1 MAIITTDN
9 TKFNTLLTRY
19 TTLGELTDTLLAYHA
34 SGDAP
39 RYAGSW
45 GGKALPEACAE
56 ALAGVPDAQTEQ
68 ARKLLAR
75 INANIEDRPRVE
87 RQRHVTGQRI
97 NMGAYV
103 TGHPKC
109 MVRRRVVASDV
120 APIKIVM
127 EITVAGGVG
136 DDALQARGAA
146 LAALAYALSK
156 TRPVEVHVCWALG
169 GTYGLTATHPHTT
182 CMGIVKIPT
191 SPLSLSQALAVMGT
205 NSFARNMSFSEVKS
219 HGYMYGSWGLSK
231 YMTGYDT
238 GCKTRT
244 DAFREVLG
252 LKPHDIFLPGGS
264 FHTQDK
270 MLSDPVAWVNGYLDA
285 QRRAA

>member
-1 MAIITTDN
+1 MAITTTDN
-9 TKFNTLLTRY
+9 TKYKTLLTRY
-19 TTLGELTDTLLAYHA
+19 ATLGELTDTLLAFHA

-56 ALAGVPDAQTEQ
+56 ALAGVPEAQTAA
-68 ARKLLAR
+68 ARKLLSR
-75 INANIEDRPRVE
+75 INDNIEDRPRME
-87 RQRHVTGQRI
+87 RQRHVSGQRVH
-97 NMGAYV
+97 MGAYV
-103 TGHPKC
+103 AGLPKN
-109 MVRRRVVASDV
+109 MVRRRMVASDI

-169 GTYGLTATHPHTT
+169 GSGKHTT

-191 SPLSLSQALAVMGT
+191 APLSLSQALAVMGT

-219 HGYMYGSWGLSK
+219 HGYMYGGWGLAN
-231 YMTGYDT
+231 YMTGYAT

-264 FHTQDK
+264 FHTQDA
-270 MLSDPVAWVNGYLDA
+270 MLRDPVAWVNGYLDA